1 MTARVNYSTRF
12 LRRAWL
18 AALPLWVCACVVPM
32 APQFEDPPGNLPP
45 YLVSSVPVAGAELRA
60 STDPTDTIEATLGDP
75 NLDDI
80 LWVRW
85 LIDYPPYDALL
96 SHVAQQVIL
105 PTTGAVERE
114 TIHFAASCSDNHI
127 ASGLA
132 SHRVTLS
139 VADRP
144 FLPAQEA
151 PPDLLLDS
159 VPVQGFVVRATWFA
173 DCP

>member
-1 MTARVNYSTRF
+1 
-12 LRRAWL
+12 
-18 AALPLWVCACVVPM
+18 M

-45 YLVSSVPVAGAELRA
+45 YLVSSVPVAGAELRS
-60 STDPTDTIEATLGDP
+60 STDTTYTISATLGDP

-80 LWVRW
+80 LSVHW

-96 SHVAQQVIL
+96 SRVAQPVIL

-114 TIHFAASCSDNHI
+114 PIHFAASCSNIHG
-127 ASGLA
+127 ASGL
-132 SHRVTLS
+132 HRVTLS